1 MISRENRYFLDKL
14 LREFL
19 IDLFAKRSRGLGAA
33 SPSRARRRETL
44 QTPFHFAQ
52 RNMFFFAAILPK
64 RTERIF
70 SHNIPT
76 VNEIRLRQKKFPR
89 CAWKIKSPQPNVPRV
104 HDDAD

>member
-1 MISRENRYFLDKL
+1 LIKL
-14 LREFL
+14 FQK
-19 IDLFAKRSRGLGAA
+19 FAQVEGAK
-33 SPSRARRRETL
+33 PSSLVATSETL
-44 QTPFHFAQ
+44 QSPFDFAQ

-76 VNEIRLRQKKFPR
+76 VNEICLRQKYFPS
-89 CAWKIKSPQPNVPRV
+89 CAGKIKSPQPNVPRV